1 MAKHH
6 RKSHKS
12 RKHQRKSKHGR
23 RSYRQRSQQRGG
35 GAGCAAM
42 PPTNSSFGQRGGM
55 APFNSP
61 GMLLDHPTVVQS
73 ESAQQLADIQAATTM
88 AKAYTASLQVG
99 GRRRS
104 YRKSRRSRRRQRS
117 RRQHQ
122 SRQRGGAAQ
131 SAAYGPFDDLLKP
144 SLIGGSPQALGQ
156 NPQFVTEAGV
166 NSLYGYEAGAQH

>member
-1 MAKHH
+1 MAKHY

-12 RKHQRKSKHGR
+12 RKHGRKSRRTHRR
-23 RSYRQRSQQRGG
+23 RSQRQRG

-42 PPTNSSFGQRGGM
+42 PLSNSPFAQRGGM

-88 AKAYTASLQVG
+88 AKAYTGSLQAG
-99 GRRRS
+99 GRRRH
-104 YRKSRRSRRRQRS
+104 RKSHKRS
-117 RRQHQ
+117 RRQQKSRKQHH
-122 SRQRGGAAQ
+122 SRRQRGGAAQ
-131 SAAYGPFDDLLKP
+131 SAAYGPFDGLLQP